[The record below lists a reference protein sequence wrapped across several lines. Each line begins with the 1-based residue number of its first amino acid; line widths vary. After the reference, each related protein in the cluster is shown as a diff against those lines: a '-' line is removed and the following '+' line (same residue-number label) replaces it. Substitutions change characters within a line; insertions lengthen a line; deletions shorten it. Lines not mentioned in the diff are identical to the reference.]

1 MIKTFAFLLAISIS
15 SSLLSQTFEGRIVYR
30 NSYNSKI
37 PNMTTRQFTS
47 MMGDTQ
53 EYHIKKGNYKSV
65 SNGTLFQWQ
74 LYINRDNKLYSKMA
88 NSDTILWNDGA
99 LNADRVLSAVLNKNV
114 LEVLGYKCDELVL
127 TCKSGIQKY
136 YFNSQ
141 LSIDS
146 KLYEKHKYGN
156 WFEFLFRTNAVPL
169 KSIVDTDQL
178 TLESVAIKVTPS
190 QLDTRMFALPAKA
203 GIAKSPY

>member
-1 MIKTFAFLLAISIS
+1 
-15 SSLLSQTFEGRIVYR
+15 
-30 NSYNSKI
+30 
-37 PNMTTRQFTS
+37 MTTRQFTS

-156 WFEFLFRTNAVPL
+156 WFEFLSRANAVPL
-169 KSIVDTDQL
+169 KSIADTDQL